1 MTKNLTKSNLKRIYL
16 ARSWR
21 GSSPSRRGRQGSWRH
36 ERTAWTASCLS
47 RSEAESKGRKWGQ
60 TANLKS
66 NPSLPHSCFLQL
78 DPVSEGFH
86 NLPKTMLPSGNQVFR
101 RTDQLGTFCVCTT
114 AATDVGR
121 SHQAKSCTRQAP
133 VWAQLGAISSLS
145 SYLKETKMSPGL
157 PQGDGP

>member
-16 ARSWR
+16 AHSWR
-21 GSSPSRRGRQGSWRH
+21 GSSPYGEEGRVPGDMRGQLGQPHVS
-36 ERTAWTASCLS
+36 ADQ
-47 RSEAESKGRKWGQ
+47 EAESKGRKWGQ

-121 SHQAKSCTRQAP
+121 SHQA
-133 VWAQLGAISSLS
+133 AQDRRLSGLSLVP
-145 SYLKETKMSPGL
+145 YHLCL
-157 PQGDGP
+157 LI